1 MFSDAGAGLDRLPSR
16 ARGLTNK
23 EIGALVDLSAHT
35 IKDLL
40 EKIAAAF
47 DVPSRGGRRRSVP
60 RGPHLGLVIAS
71 APRSGVGAPAASPPR
86 RLHARA
92 ATPTNGRRKFPLA
105 PVGAARAVQ
114 YYFVQ

>member
-23 EIGALVDLSAHT
+23 EIGALVDLSANT

-47 DVPSRGGRRRSVP
+47 DVRSRGGRRRSVP
-60 RGPHLGLVIAS
+60 RGPHLAQLPQLSRRTA
-71 APRSGVGAPAASPPR
+71 RPAPPR
-86 RLHARA
+86 RSYLSPPSAPQSRKRRGVATKVVDFVARY
-92 ATPTNGRRKFPLA
+92 
-105 PVGAARAVQ
+105 AR
-114 YYFVQ
+114 